1 MWKWDVNVKMMV
13 IEVITFCLTGYSV
26 QSWSRPQ
33 KGTGLLLLEGKQ
45 RALMSRLWGHS
56 EYSDPSDWSL
66 EYRVSKESY
75 GSKKEEWKREKQE
88 HKWCSGDQVWMVI
101 GCGGGVEW
109 TRDWSSYWC
118 LTPHMMTHIYSHPV
132 FFLPRCQKCRDF
144 QSWTI
149 YVHAC
154 LWRHS

>member
-1 MWKWDVNVKMMV
+1 MWKWDVNVKLMV

-33 KGTGLLLLEGKQ
+33 KGMGLLLLEGKR

-66 EYRVSKESY
+66 EYRVSTESY

-101 GCGGGVEW
+101 GCCGGWNGPEIEACIGAW
-109 TRDWSSYWC
+109 RHTWWHTYTHTQSS
-118 LTPHMMTHIYSHPV
+118 S
-132 FFLPRCQKCRDF
+132 CQKCRGF
-144 QSWTI
+144 QNWTI
-149 YVHAC
+149 YVRTC